1 MLLAGTLVWTM
12 CPLGAQAALPS
23 QGYADLVDQVSPAV
37 VFISTTHQAKKAKA
51 ETPGDQELPF
61 KFSPGSPFEEFF
73 KRHKNQIP
81 MQKRPAAG
89 LGSGFIIDPAG
100 YLVTNNHVIDKAS
113 KIRVKLQDGREFTAK
128 IIGKDPKTDLAL
140 LKIRALKALPFVK
153 FGDSAKLRVGN
164 VVLAVGNPFGLGGT
178 VTAGIVSAR
187 NRDINAGPYDDF
199 IQTDAAVNRGNSGGP
214 LFNTNG
220 EVVGIN
226 TAIYSPTGGSVGI
239 GFAIPANLAKD
250 VVAQLKDSGNVDRG
264 WLGVKIQRVSPDI
277 AQAMG
282 LDSAS
287 GALISEVTTDGP
299 ASKSGLRQGDV
310 VLRYNGESVKT
321 MRDLPGLVAGTRSGE
336 KAKLELWRNGR
347 KKSVSVTIGQLK
359 PNLVLAAND
368 KSDTP
373 KGSVSNFLGA
383 DLAALDEKSRS
394 QLKLPKNKKGVII
407 AKIQPE
413 GRAAAAGLRHG
424 DVIEKIG
431 SIAIENPE
439 DVDEAIAKTKT
450 NAVLLLV
457 NRGGENLFVGIK
469 RADA

>member
-1 MLLAGTLVWTM
+1 
-12 CPLGAQAALPS
+12 
-23 QGYADLVDQVSPAV
+23 
-37 VFISTTHQAKKAKA
+37 
-51 ETPGDQELPF
+51 
-61 KFSPGSPFEEFF
+61 
-73 KRHKNQIP
+73 
-81 MQKRPAAG
+81 
-89 LGSGFIIDPAG
+89 
-100 YLVTNNHVIDKAS
+100 
-113 KIRVKLQDGREFTAK
+113 
-128 IIGKDPKTDLAL
+128 
-140 LKIRALKALPFVK
+140 
-153 FGDSAKLRVGN
+153 
-164 VVLAVGNPFGLGGT
+164 

-310 VLRYNGESVKT
+310 VLRYNDEPVKT